1 MDERQYEQIVSLLK
15 DIKKRIMLLSL
26 GVGITLGLVVSVLFQ
41 RI

>member
-1 MDERQYEQIVSLLK
+1 MDERQYEQIISLLK
-15 DIKKRIMLLSL
+15 DLKKRVMILSF